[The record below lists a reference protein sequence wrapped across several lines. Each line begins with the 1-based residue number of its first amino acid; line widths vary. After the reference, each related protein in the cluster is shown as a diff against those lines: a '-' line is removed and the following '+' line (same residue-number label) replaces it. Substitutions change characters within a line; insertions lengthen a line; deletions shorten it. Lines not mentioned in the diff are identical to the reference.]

1 MLNRSVSDQTLCL
14 GTGNKPSGP
23 PYAMSPSLVEGLV
36 LPEGFE
42 NVEMVNPLPPDL
54 RHLANNIQAGSA
66 LAVWKRAE

>member
-1 MLNRSVSDQTLCL
+1 
-14 GTGNKPSGP
+14 
-23 PYAMSPSLVEGLV
+23 MSPSLVEGLV